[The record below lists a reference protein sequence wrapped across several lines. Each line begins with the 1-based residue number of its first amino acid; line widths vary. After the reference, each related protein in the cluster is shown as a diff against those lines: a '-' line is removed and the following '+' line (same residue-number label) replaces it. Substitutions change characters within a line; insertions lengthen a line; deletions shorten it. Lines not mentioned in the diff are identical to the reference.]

1 MKKFFIFFL
10 ALAASMSLR
19 AVVINGIA
27 YNLDEGTQ
35 TAEVTSNETMV
46 EIGGMW
52 SSRNYDGVTSI
63 IIPPLVKYNDVTY
76 SVTSIGQMAF
86 YNCYALTSVNI
97 PNSVTSIGQM
107 AFNSCSQLTKLII
120 PNSVTE
126 LGDDVFCTSL
136 TNITCL
142 ATTPPTCVA
151 GTFHSVKTSTPL
163 DVPKGK
169 VADYRAD
176 ANWSYFM
183 GNTYETNILAAGTC
197 GDDLVWDLWSTTET
211 LYISGT
217 GAMLDF
223 STDNIPWKDFISSV
237 KSLWISSGVTS
248 IGVYA
253 FYLCSNLISVT
264 IPEGVT
270 SIKNN
275 AFWKCSK
282 LASVVIPNSVIS
294 IGNSA
299 FRESGLTSVTIGNSV
314 ASIGNRGFNG
324 CSQLASITCK
334 ATTPPTCGAECF
346 TNVTKTI
353 PLHVPNGTGTA
364 YGTANVWSDFTNI
377 IEDAPTAIDTVT
389 NNPSPVTNK
398 LLRDGQILI
407 LRGDKT
413 YTITGQE
420 VK

>member
-52 SSRNYDGVTSI
+52 SSRNYDGATSI

-76 SVTSIGQMAF
+76 SVTSIGVSAF
-86 YNCYALTSVNI
+86 KDCYNLTSVNI

-107 AFNSCSQLTKLII
+107 AFHSCSKLTELIL

-126 LGDDVFCTSL
+126 LGDDVFSIGL
-136 TNITCL
+136 TDIYCL
-142 ATTPPTCVA
+142 ATTPPTCVS
-151 GTFHSVKTSTPL
+151 GTFHSVKTTATIW
-163 DVPKGK
+163 VPEGK
-169 VADYRAD
+169 VADYNAD
-176 ANWSYFM
+176 ANWSYFSSI
-183 GNTYETNILAAGTC
+183 YETSILAAGTC
-197 GDDLVWDLWSTTET
+197 GDGLVWDLWSSTET

-217 GAMLDF
+217 GDMLDF
-223 STDNIPWKDFISSV
+223 STDNIPWKDFIASIKSV
-237 KSLWISSGVTS
+237 SIKTGATS

-253 FYLCSNLISVT
+253 FYLCSNLSSVT
-264 IPEGVT
+264 IPESVT

-275 AFWKCSK
+275 AFWKCNK
-282 LASVVIPNSVIS
+282 LTSVTIPNSVIS

-299 FRESGLTSVTIGNSV
+299 FRESGLTSVTIGSGV
-314 ASIGNRGFNG
+314 TSIGNRAFNG
-324 CSQLASITCK
+324 CNQLASITCK

-353 PLHVPNGTGTA
+353 PLHVP
-364 YGTANVWSDFTNI
+364 YGTKAAYEAANVWKDFTNI
-377 IEDAPTAIDTVT
+377 VEDAPTGIDTVT

-398 LLRDGQILI
+398 LLRDGQLFI
-407 LRGDKT
+407 LRGDRT
-413 YTITGQE
+413 YTITGLE